1 MPNTS
6 TSIAIFI
13 ACGKSLVRRHHIK
26 QQLESHCLLN
36 SYLIKATYPEN
47 LDPGLDHSN
56 LTISLNEHCCAL
68 THQHI
73 YESIIN
79 ANLPAAIVLED
90 DASLGDNFNRL
101 LPLLS
106 EMSKDSDV
114 ILLGRSNLSAWV
126 YRWSTYLVPVRP
138 LLKAEGFELGTPK
151 KVTASGTVGYFI
163 TRRGAEQLWNLNAD
177 GSRLAD
183 DWPHFALSLR
193 LHEIRPLVVFE
204 ERAQLGSDIAATRSG
219 AQVAQRH
226 ILHRLAKIIKGL
238 RDYLIFHFPSKN
250 SA

>member
-6 TSIAIFI
+6 APIAIFI

-26 QQLESHCLLN
+26 EQLESHCLLN
-36 SYLIKATYPEN
+36 GHLIKATYPED
-47 LDPGLDHSN
+47 LDPRLDHSN

-90 DASLGDNFNRL
+90 DASLSANFSRL

-106 EMSKDSDV
+106 EMSKSSDV
-114 ILLGRSNLSAWV
+114 ILLGRSSLSAWL

-138 LLKAEGFELGTPK
+138 LISTECFELGTPK
-151 KVTASGTVGYFI
+151 KVTASGAVGYFI
-163 TRRGAEQLWNLNAD
+163 TRRGAEQLRKLNAD
-177 GSRLAD
+177 GRRLAD
-183 DWPHFALSLR
+183 DWPHFSLSLR

-204 ERAQLGSDIAATRSG
+204 ERERLGSDIEATRSG
-219 AQVAQRH
+219 TQAGKRRK
-226 ILHRLAKIIKGL
+226 LHRLTKIIKGL
-238 RDYLIFHFPSKN
+238 RDYIRFHLPSN
-250 SA
+250 T